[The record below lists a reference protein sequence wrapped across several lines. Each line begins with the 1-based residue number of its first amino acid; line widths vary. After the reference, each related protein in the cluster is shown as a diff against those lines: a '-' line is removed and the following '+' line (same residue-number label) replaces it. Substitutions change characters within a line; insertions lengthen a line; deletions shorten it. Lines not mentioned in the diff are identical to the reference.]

1 MLRPHPLLPANTW
14 QPRARGLL
22 TPGRASHPP
31 VTRRGTGLSGS
42 WSSRLPRAGGQRQA
56 LPYPLLQ
63 KGGPRAPHTVSPHNQ
78 PGGPASKTAARN
90 QEPTNSHPP
99 GKKNAWSCTV
109 RPKRRQNSAR
119 RFPVASSP
127 RPGTAHAPGFRPP
140 PLPIP
145 SSCQPSISS
154 TAGSR
159 QPGAHSSR
167 PPICL
172 AFFTSPGLS
181 GVPAPPP
188 HSHQAL
194 LGLGPTPPPAL
205 TEKIVLGPQGAHVH
219 VHRIFHGVVART

>member
-99 GKKNAWSCTV
+99 GKKKCLELHRA
-109 RPKRRQNSAR
+109 AR
-119 RFPVASSP
+119 DAKTQPVGS
-127 RPGTAHAPGFRPP
+127 
-140 PLPIP
+140 PLP
-145 SSCQPSISS
+145 
-154 TAGSR
+154 
-159 QPGAHSSR
+159 
-167 PPICL
+167 
-172 AFFTSPGLS
+172 
-181 GVPAPPP
+181 
-188 HSHQAL
+188 QA
-194 LGLGPTPPPAL
+194 LGLGPLTPLASGRLLFPCRRPASPPSLRLRGPGSPVPTPPGLQSASLSLPAQASA
-205 TEKIVLGPQGAHVH
+205 GFPPP
-219 VHRIFHGVVART
+219 HRTATRPCSALDQRPLQHLPKR

>member
-42 WSSRLPRAGGQRQA
+42 WSSRHPRAGGQRQA

-119 RFPVASSP
+119 RFPVA
-127 RPGTAHAPGFRPP
+127 
-140 PLPIP
+140 
-145 SSCQPSISS
+145 
-154 TAGSR
+154 
-159 QPGAHSSR
+159 
-167 PPICL
+167 
-172 AFFTSPGLS
+172 
-181 GVPAPPP
+181 
-188 HSHQAL
+188 QA
-194 LGLGPTPPPAL
+194 LGLGPLTPLASGRLLFPYRRPASPPSLRLRGPGSPVPTPPGLQSASLSLPAQASA
-205 TEKIVLGPQGAHVH
+205 GFPPP
-219 VHRIFHGVVART
+219 HRTATRPCSALDQRPLQHLPKR